1 MAEAMAEEEQPK
13 TEQTKL
19 DDEKRSNPSPRRSR
33 SPRRENLPPAVGR
46 QEGEVKGPEGDGP
59 EDKGPELEEPPK
71 PELLDKSMQAE
82 AQSLGRVLLDT
93 MTTAFKSLLECSEKL
108 EKNVVLLEEC
118 RADSSS
124 IQFLAAGVNDYASTT
139 KASQAAATAQHKQ
152 MAWDWLSNPGIF
164 T

>member
-1 MAEAMAEEEQPK
+1 
-13 TEQTKL
+13 
-19 DDEKRSNPSPRRSR
+19 
-33 SPRRENLPPAVGR
+33 
-46 QEGEVKGPEGDGP
+46 
-59 EDKGPELEEPPK
+59 
-71 PELLDKSMQAE
+71 MQAE